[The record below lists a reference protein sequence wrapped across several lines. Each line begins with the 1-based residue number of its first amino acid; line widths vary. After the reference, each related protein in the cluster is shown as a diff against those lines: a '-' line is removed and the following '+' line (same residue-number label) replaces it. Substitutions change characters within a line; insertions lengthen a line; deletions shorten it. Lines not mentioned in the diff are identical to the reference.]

1 MINGN
6 NAQRNSF
13 LQTKTCLLT
22 LRRQGPSCT
31 TSNLY
36 EVLNSHTTDVIYMG
50 PKNEEPLTEVPN
62 QMGFQHMAPESREQ
76 RASPLQFSLFLTS
89 NSKHAVYFYR
99 VGKVG
104 EYTTVLQTANLCYI
118 YRRGATSLS

>member
-1 MINGN
+1 
-6 NAQRNSF
+6 
-13 LQTKTCLLT
+13 
-22 LRRQGPSCT
+22 
-31 TSNLY
+31 
-36 EVLNSHTTDVIYMG
+36 MG

-89 NSKHAVYFYR
+89 NSKPRNILSAFYR

-104 EYTTVLQTANLCYI
+104 EYTVVPHTANLCYI
-118 YRRGATSLS
+118 